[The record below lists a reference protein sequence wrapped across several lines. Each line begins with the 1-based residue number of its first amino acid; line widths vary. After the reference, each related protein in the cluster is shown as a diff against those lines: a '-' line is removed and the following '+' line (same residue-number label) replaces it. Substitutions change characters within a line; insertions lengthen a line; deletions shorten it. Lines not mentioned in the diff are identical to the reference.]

1 MFRTKERDLN
11 VILMEDISMKKHS
24 DGTKMI
30 SLTNYASKKKQE
42 EKNLVKK
49 AVPFSKMT
57 AQQRFETMQAMREE
71 DE

>member
-1 MFRTKERDLN
+1 
-11 VILMEDISMKKHS
+11 MKKHS
-24 DGTKMI
+24 DGTIHDNTKVI
-30 SLTNYASKKKQE
+30 SLTKYATKKKQE

-57 AQQRFETMQAMREE
+57 EQQRLETMQAMRDE